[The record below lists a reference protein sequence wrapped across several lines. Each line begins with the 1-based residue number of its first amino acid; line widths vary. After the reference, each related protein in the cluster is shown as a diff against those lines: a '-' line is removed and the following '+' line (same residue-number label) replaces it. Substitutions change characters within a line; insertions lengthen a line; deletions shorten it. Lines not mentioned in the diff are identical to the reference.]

1 MGRTAHTLTAAAS
14 AGAANVVKKRASSSK
29 VTAAAAIAAA
39 VAPKI
44 KKQHSRTVSPPPAPV
59 KAKKAM
65 KARADSEAAPS
76 AKRKLVFEKQA
87 ATPPAS
93 KKIAKAA
100 IGGGLKKKHR
110 WHPGTVALREIR
122 KLQKSTFVLSQ
133 HAVFARLFRLALKYN
148 YPHSNFRVQP
158 RALHMAQHA
167 YEAFAN
173 TVFRKA
179 HAKVLNDGKRIT
191 VDARDLAS
199 TLDIMNPKSIPDLGV
214 LYKELKP
221 ILDNPKY
228 KRGFV
233 SASTVSTFADIKSK
247 RDAANAT
254 AEAAALAV

>member
-14 AGAANVVKKRASSSK
+14 AGAANVVKKRASSK
-29 VTAAAAIAAA
+29 VAAAAA
-39 VAPKI
+39 VAAAVTPKI
-44 KKQHSRTVSPPPAPV
+44 KKQHRAVRPPPAPV
-59 KAKKAM
+59 KAKKPI
-65 KARADSEAAPS
+65 KVREDSEAPP

-87 ATPPAS
+87 AKAPAS
-93 KKIAKAA
+93 KKLAKAVVPVV
-100 IGGGLKKKHR
+100 KKKHR
-110 WHPGTVALREIR
+110 WHPGTVALRQIR

-167 YEAFAN
+167 FEAFAN
-173 TVFRKA
+173 TMLRKA
-179 HAKVLNDGKRIT
+179 HAKVINDGKRIT
-191 VDARDLAS
+191 VDARDIAS

-214 LYKELKP
+214 YYKELKP

-233 SASTVSTFADIKSK
+233 SASTVSTFADVKPK
-247 RDAANAT
+247 RDAART
-254 AEAAALAV
+254 AAAAAAAAIAV